1 MPARQCEPQESAMNN
16 DDWDEFEPAKARLR
30 ALVESVDRSI
40 ALAFSRG
47 VATEAPHLADAW
59 GRLISGLALGTAPEM
74 RRCPFCQ
81 RRVPKVATRCRFCLK
96 ASDTGVSGVETTSSP
111 R

>member
-1 MPARQCEPQESAMNN
+1 MSNN
-16 DDWDEFEPAKARLR
+16 EWDDFEPEKARLR
-30 ALVESVDRSI
+30 TLVEGVERSL

-47 VATEAPHLADAW
+47 LATEAPLLADAW
-59 GRLISGLALGTAPEM
+59 GRLISGLGLGTAPEM

-96 ASDTGVSGVETTSSP
+96 TSDAGVAGGVETTTSP